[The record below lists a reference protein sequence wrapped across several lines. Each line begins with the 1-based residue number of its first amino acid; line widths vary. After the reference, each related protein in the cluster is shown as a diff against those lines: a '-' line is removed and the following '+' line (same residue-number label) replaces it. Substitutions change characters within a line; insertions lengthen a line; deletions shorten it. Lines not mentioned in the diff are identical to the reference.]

1 MPKNQFKDGNSH
13 ENPINTG
20 KTYKTPI
27 EHHLKNQN
35 SRKHAIFAKCF
46 DCCGGGFSTDDNRGV
61 RNEIK
66 SCPVTK
72 CSLWNFRPYK
82 TKEPS
87 KTLASTEGS
96 DLSFQQNYEVLKND
110 FK

>member
-1 MPKNQFKDGNSH
+1 MPRNQFKGVNSH

-27 EHHLKNQN
+27 EHYLDNQN

-46 DCCGGGFSTDDNRGV
+46 DCCGGGLSTDDNSGV
-61 RNEIK
+61 RKEIK
-66 SCPVTK
+66 FCPVTK

-82 TKEPS
+82 NKIARKVS
-87 KTLASTEGS
+87 TLARAI
-96 DLSFQQNYEVLKND
+96 DSFDTQEKKYDK
-110 FK
+110 